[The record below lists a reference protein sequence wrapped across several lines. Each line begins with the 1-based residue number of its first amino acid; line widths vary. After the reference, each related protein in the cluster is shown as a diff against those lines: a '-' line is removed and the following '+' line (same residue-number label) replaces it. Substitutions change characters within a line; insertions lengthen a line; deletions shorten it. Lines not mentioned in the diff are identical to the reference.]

1 MRIRLRD
8 DSRLSGSNVINR
20 AYRFTKAENY
30 LARSTIL
37 SGSYI
42 ETINISARYYW
53 SSGDYVSKLYFKLF
67 KGNNNI
73 IV

>member
-20 AYRFTKAENY
+20 AENY

-42 ETINISARYYW
+42 ETINVSARYYW
-53 SSGDYVSKLYFKLF
+53 SSGDYVSKLFILNYL
-67 KGNNNI
+67 KGI
-73 IV
+73 TILLYKI